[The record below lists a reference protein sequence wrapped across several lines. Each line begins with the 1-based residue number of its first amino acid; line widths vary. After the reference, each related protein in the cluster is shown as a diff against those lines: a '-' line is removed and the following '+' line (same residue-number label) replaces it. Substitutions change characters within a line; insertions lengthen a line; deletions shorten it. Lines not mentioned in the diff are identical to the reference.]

1 MKFLKIILSILIFI
15 SPANANTIF
24 YLIKIPNLEIH
35 HSKSMNGLKY
45 LKATKPF
52 NVGIRDNNVSCF
64 NSSEEN
70 IKKKMHLIEK
80 NLNRYS
86 SVFLNKINLKYIVL
100 CENLTVSQINTAGVP
115 NPKTK
120 TLIIDIK
127 FNEEHFERVLHHE
140 IFHMIDESH
149 KEKFLYEEWKN
160 FNNPEFKY
168 AECSTC
174 SDRLGLSLLKQN
186 KGFVTEY
193 SMTTPSEDMAEV
205 FSFLMINKKMIE
217 GKASMDPI
225 LNNKILLIKNNILKI
240 YENFNFN

>member
-1 MKFLKIILSILIFI
+1 
-15 SPANANTIF
+15 
-24 YLIKIPNLEIH
+24 
-35 HSKSMNGLKY
+35 MNGLKY

-64 NSSEEN
+64 NSSEED
-70 IKKKMHLIEK
+70 IKQKMHLIEK

-149 KEKFLYEEWKN
+149 KEKFLYQEWEN

-174 SDRLGLSLLKQN
+174 SDRLGLSLLKED
-186 KGFVTEY
+186 KGFLTEY
-193 SMTTPSEDMAEV
+193 SMSTPSEDMAEV
-205 FSFLMINKKMIE
+205 FSFLKINKKMIE
-217 GKASMDPI
+217 DKASMDPI

-240 YENFNFN
+240 DENFNFN

>member
-64 NSSEEN
+64 NSSEED
-70 IKKKMHLIEK
+70 IKQKMHLIEK

-193 SMTTPSEDMAEV
+193 SMSTPSEDMAEV

-217 GKASMDPI
+217 DKASIDPI

>member
-100 CENLTVSQINTAGVP
+100 CENITVSQINTAGVP

-127 FNEEHFERVLHHE
+127 FNEKHFERVLHHE

-149 KEKFLYEEWKN
+149 KEKFLYQEWEN

-193 SMTTPSEDMAEV
+193 SMSTPSEDMAEV

-217 GKASMDPI
+217 DKASMDPI

-240 YENFNFN
+240 DENFNFN

>member
-1 MKFLKIILSILIFI
+1 MKFLKFILSILIFI

-35 HSKSMNGLKY
+35 NNKSVNGLKY
-45 LKATKPF
+45 LKAMKPF

-64 NSSEEN
+64 NSNEEDIEKKMPL
-70 IKKKMHLIEK
+70 IKK
-80 NLNRYS
+80 NLSKYS
-86 SVFLNKINLKYIVL
+86 STFLSKINLKYVVL

-127 FNEEHFERVLHHE
+127 FNEKYFERVLHHE
-140 IFHMIDESH
+140 IFHMIDETH
-149 KEKFLYEEWKN
+149 KEIFLYKEWEN
-160 FNNPEFKY
+160 LNSQEFEY

-174 SDRLGLSLLKQN
+174 SNRLGLSILKED

-193 SMTTPSEDMAEV
+193 SMSTPSEDMAEV

-217 GKASMDPI
+217 NRALVDPI
-225 LNNKILLIKNNILKI
+225 LNKKILLIKENLLKVH
-240 YENFNFN
+240 ENFNFN

>member
-64 NSSEEN
+64 NSSEED

-120 TLIIDIK
+120 TLIVDIK

-149 KEKFLYEEWKN
+149 KEKFFYQEWEN

-193 SMTTPSEDMAEV
+193 SMSTPSEDMAEV

-217 GKASMDPI
+217 DKASMDPI

-240 YENFNFN
+240 DENFNFN

>member
-1 MKFLKIILSILIFI
+1 MKFLKIILSILLFI

-193 SMTTPSEDMAEV
+193 SMSTPSEDMAEV

-217 GKASMDPI
+217 DKASMDPI

-240 YENFNFN
+240 DENFNFN

>member
-64 NSSEEN
+64 NSSEED
-70 IKKKMHLIEK
+70 IKQKMHLIEK

-193 SMTTPSEDMAEV
+193 SMSTPSEDMAEV

-217 GKASMDPI
+217 DKASMDPI